1 MSAPGDI
8 NPWSGWYRSDA
19 RRRTT
24 APGVVTRDDARRM
37 SNSAWATSSRL
48 IAGLILYTGLG
59 WLVSRWVGHQA
70 LLMAVGAIIGLGLS
84 YYLMFKS
91 LAHETR
97 EDEARRTMTAGS
109 AQVAQRGMEEPGA

>member
-1 MSAPGDI
+1 MTAPGDI

-24 APGVVTRDDARRM
+24 APGAVTRDDARRM
-37 SNSAWATSSRL
+37 SNSAWANSSRL

-59 WLVSRWVGHQA
+59 WLVSRWVGHQE
-70 LLMAVGAIIGLGLS
+70 LLMATGAIVGLSLS

-91 LAHETR
+91 LAHEAQA
-97 EDEARRTMTAGS
+97 DEQRRSVRVGERT
-109 AQVAQRGMEEPGA
+109 RGMEEPGA